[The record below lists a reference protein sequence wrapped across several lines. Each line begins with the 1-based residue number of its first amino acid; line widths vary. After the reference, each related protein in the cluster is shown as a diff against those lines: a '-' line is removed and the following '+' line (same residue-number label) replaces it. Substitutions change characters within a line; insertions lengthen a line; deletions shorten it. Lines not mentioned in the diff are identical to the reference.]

1 MVQKWN
7 KTKNCENRINFLR
20 AAKTLLMSIQTLYAH
35 WNNNKVIIYES
46 FYNVNH
52 IALVFEEVND
62 KEIQLRNSLKRSRHL
77 FWVQNFIC
85 TALQKILLK
94 ILTVANTIKNINI
107 TILTQQLY
115 TGIYYQN
122 CFTNLT
128 LSNE

>member
-1 MVQKWN
+1 M
-7 KTKNCENRINFLR
+7 
-20 AAKTLLMSIQTLYAH
+20 
-35 WNNNKVIIYES
+35 
-46 FYNVNH
+46 YNVNH

-62 KEIQLRNSLKRSRHL
+62 KDKDKEIQLRNSLKFFKKIKAFVLSAEFHL
-77 FWVQNFIC
+77 HSP
-85 TALQKILLK
+85 
-94 ILTVANTIKNINI
+94 KNISKNPYSGEHHKKIFNI

>member
-7 KTKNCENRINFLR
+7 KTKNCEDRINFLR

-46 FYNVNH
+46 FYSVNH
-52 IALVFEEVND
+52 IALVFEEVHD

-85 TALQKILLK
+85 TALQKIFLK